1 MVGQLRNSTRY
12 QALRRSGV
20 VLNRMAPLVRLGL
33 FGVGVSLFLDQV
45 GSLVSDA
52 QFTWGERRVIGVV
65 ALITLGGFGLAGWV
79 AGRLMKASSEL
90 IDLFIDG
97 ADAAW
102 RAADL
107 IELQLVP
114 TLRRIANALDRGA
127 PATRDD
133 DRARV
138 PDALRKAI
146 AAGRWVQAEQVV
158 ASLGRDDPDA
168 AKAARDELAEART
181 SVVETLRTQLDHA
194 RDGNDPEAVV
204 EARDALTEH
213 LRGDALHDLDRQ
225 VVRWLLN
232 LIQKRVRAGTAGAD
246 MALLAARVADSFG
259 DTAEGASL
267 RAALPNLRR
276 SAGLCPQCARPFKSK
291 GDACPQCLAN
301 GAGASRTSSRGKPLS
316 QDDP

>member
-1 MVGQLRNSTRY
+1 MAGQLRNSTRY

-20 VLNRMAPLVRLGL
+20 VLSRMAPLVRLGL

-45 GSLVSDA
+45 RSLVSDA
-52 QFTWGERRVIGVV
+52 QFTWGERRVMGVV
-65 ALITLGGFGLAGWV
+65 ALITLGGFGLASWV

-114 TLRRIANALDRGA
+114 TLGRIASALERSA
-127 PATRDD
+127 PAARD
-133 DRARV
+133 DRARALE
-138 PDALRKAI
+138 ALRKAI
-146 AAGRWVQAEQVV
+146 TGGRWGQAEQVV
-158 ASLGRDDPDA
+158 ASFAHDDPDT
-168 AKAARDELAEART
+168 AKAAREELAEARR
-181 SVVETLRTQLDHA
+181 SVVEDLRAQLDQA
-194 RDGNDPEAVV
+194 RDGNDPDGVIL
-204 EARDALTEH
+204 ARDALTEH
-213 LRGDALHDLDRQ
+213 LRGEALHDLDRQ
-225 VVRWLLN
+225 VVRWLIN
-232 LIQKRVRAGTAGAD
+232 LIQKRVRAGTVD
-246 MALLAARVADSFG
+246 PDVALLAARVADSFG

-301 GAGASRTSSRGKPLS
+301 GAGASRTSSRGKPFL